1 MYYFFKHTLHVLVVD
16 RGWSVFQASKLQ
28 FFNCLAYEIIGI
40 PTTVIISALFKL
52 WPVDY
57 YTVSKFPPGKNSK
70 LSLQL
75 VKEYISFIMS
85 VKDHTRSRRLVFA
98 DEKPMKE
105 IDIFH
110 RVQRDPFTG
119 EVAPITCN
127 ANSKN

>member
-1 MYYFFKHTLHVLVVD
+1 MVGFSGKQTSVLQ
-16 RGWSVFQASKLQ
+16 R
-28 FFNCLAYEIIGI
+28 NCLAYEKIGI

-119 EVAPITCN
+119 EVAPFTCN